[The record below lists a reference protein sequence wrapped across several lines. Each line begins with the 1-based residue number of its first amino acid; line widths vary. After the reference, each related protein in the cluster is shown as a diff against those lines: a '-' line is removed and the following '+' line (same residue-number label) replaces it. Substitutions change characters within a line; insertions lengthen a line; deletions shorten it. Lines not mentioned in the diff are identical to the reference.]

1 MRDKMSKKKT
11 KDKKIKRIIKLIT
24 HGKLDT
30 ALELADVNDVED
42 LLNIGARFGQ
52 NEVHDI
58 AEKIFNRVIQL
69 DPNLAEAWYNKGVT
83 LGNLGKYDEAIKC
96 YDAAIMINPNL
107 AGAWSNKGV
116 TLGNLGKYDEAIKCY
131 DAAIKINPN
140 LAEAWYNKGIALKN
154 LEKYDEAI
162 KCYDAAIKINPNDD
176 DDVWYNKG
184 ITLENL
190 GKYDEAIK
198 CYDEAIMIN
207 PNLAEACSNK
217 GVALGNFGKYDEAIK
232 CYDEAIKINPNLADA
247 WSNKGVALRNLGEY
261 DEAIKCYDEAIRIN
275 PNLAEV
281 LYNKGVALENLGK
294 YDEAIKCYD
303 EAIRINP
310 NLAEVLYN
318 KGVALGNLGK
328 YDEAIKCYDEAI
340 KINPN
345 YDEAWSN
352 KGVTLENLGK
362 YDEAIKCYDAAIK
375 INPNLAEA
383 WSNKGV
389 TLGNL
394 GKYDEAIKCYD
405 AAIMINPNLAEAWSN
420 KGIALGNL
428 GKYDEEIK
436 CYDDAIKINS
446 NLVEAYCN
454 KGITLLNTRK
464 YDEAKTEL
472 KTARKLFYKRGMKN
486 DADKTY
492 RYELLAINGSELM
505 SRLKPLDEEFVNS
518 LNSRSLTKLKE
529 SSLRISKS
537 IEGVI
542 KEFEKRDIP
551 KEVAELLIS
560 KKNCFTALSNAL
572 KFEKVDLKA
581 FEGEKRIFEKWN
593 LDTFIIAINSLE
605 NFIRGLSRY
614 KSLEEIPEDV
624 EQFLLQVLHASYIL
638 DGVLTGE
645 ISDKIKG
652 EPYPAKPMSIEK
664 RPNIK
669 YIRIPNIGKDC
680 LRVCLVQLDF
690 LLTEKFPYQLKTKE
704 KVKEKIL
711 KALEIAKQK
720 EVNIICFPELSFARE
735 FISKVKKYDDIII
748 IGGSFYSDNFN
759 ICPVIISGKENHV
772 YKIHPSP
779 YLESEIAPGKGMK
792 SGKDIKIFGTED
804 GKIKFGVLICFD
816 YLKESYHLYQH
827 QNNGKKGVNFIFNP
841 SFNPNPERFQ
851 RQANV
856 DCENYYLDL
865 IQTNVKKYGGT
876 CIIGVEHK
884 DIIKRLI
891 NEGYR
896 QDDDITYKLCE
907 ASGEMMIIA
916 DLNLKGVEVPTS
928 LGAGPRIKMIGRY
941 IYKNECWQE

>member
-1 MRDKMSKKKT
+1 MSKKKT
-11 KDKKIKRIIKLIT
+11 KDKKIRRIIKLIT
-24 HGKLDT
+24 DGKLDK

-42 LLNIGARFGQ
+42 LLGIGAQFWQ
-52 NEVHDI
+52 NEVHDV
-58 AEKIFNRVIQL
+58 AEKIFDRVIQL
-69 DPNLAEAWYNKGVT
+69 DPNLAEAWSNKGLA
-83 LGNLGKYDEAIKC
+83 LGNLGKYDE
-96 YDAAIMINPNL
+96 
-107 AGAWSNKGV
+107 
-116 TLGNLGKYDEAIKCY
+116 EIKCY

-140 LAEAWYNKGIALKN
+140 LADAWY
-154 LEKYDEAI
+154 
-162 KCYDAAIKINPNDD
+162 
-176 DDVWYNKG
+176 
-184 ITLENL
+184 
-190 GKYDEAIK
+190 
-198 CYDEAIMIN
+198 
-207 PNLAEACSNK
+207 
-217 GVALGNFGKYDEAIK
+217 
-232 CYDEAIKINPNLADA
+232 
-247 WSNKGVALRNLGEY
+247 
-261 DEAIKCYDEAIRIN
+261 
-275 PNLAEV
+275 
-281 LYNKGVALENLGK
+281 
-294 YDEAIKCYD
+294 
-303 EAIRINP
+303 
-310 NLAEVLYN
+310 
-318 KGVALGNLGK
+318 
-328 YDEAIKCYDEAI
+328 
-340 KINPN
+340 
-345 YDEAWSN
+345 
-352 KGVTLENLGK
+352 
-362 YDEAIKCYDAAIK
+362 
-375 INPNLAEA
+375 
-383 WSNKGV
+383 
-389 TLGNL
+389 
-394 GKYDEAIKCYD
+394 
-405 AAIMINPNLAEAWSN
+405 N

-436 CYDDAIKINS
+436 CYDEAIKINP
-446 NLVEAYCN
+446 NLAEAWYNKGIELGNLGKYDDAVKCYDEAIKINPNHAEAYGN

-464 YDEAKTEL
+464 YGEAKTEL
-472 KTARKLFYKRGMKN
+472 KTARKLFYKKGMKN
-486 DADKTY
+486 DADKMY
-492 RYELLAINGSELM
+492 GYESLTINGSELM
-505 SRLKPLDEEFVNS
+505 SKLKPLDEEFINS
-518 LNSRSLTKLKE
+518 LNSRNLTNLKE
-529 SSLRISKS
+529 NSLKISKS
-537 IEGVI
+537 IEGVV
-542 KEFEKRDIP
+542 KEFEKREIP
-551 KEVAELLIS
+551 NDVAELLIS
-560 KKNCFTALSNAL
+560 KKICFTALSNAL

-581 FEGEKRIFEKWN
+581 LEGEKRIFEKWN
-593 LDTFIIAINSLE
+593 LDRFIIAVNSLE
-605 NFIRGLSRY
+605 NFIRGLKKSRY
-614 KSLEEIPEDV
+614 ESLEEIPEDV
-624 EQFLLQVLHASYIL
+624 EQHLLQVLHTSYIL

-664 RPNIK
+664 RPEIK

-759 ICPVIISGKENHV
+759 ICPVIISGKENLV

-816 YLKESYHLYQH
+816 YLKESYQLYQH
-827 QNNGKKGVNFIFNP
+827 QNNGKMGVNFIFNP

-851 RQANV
+851 KQGNV